1 MSGFLSAII
10 GQMDRST
17 AGSEDTAR
25 KVLQMCGGKKPQ
37 NVLFFGD
44 DIFTPQ
50 LIAKET
56 GARVLATFGEEQR
69 ADAAAKA
76 GLDARKVGAYELS
89 ATDGGR
95 DMIWYNGLT
104 EPDGVAR
111 RLEQLYNSL
120 STGGTAVYR
129 TLCWLI
135 DPSPDT
141 KSYVEHR
148 FGRPV
153 HLDEVL
159 RLAKDQGF
167 SAEDFYIAPRSDWKQ
182 SFYEPLSELVRTY
195 ENARENTDGDV
206 AAGVG
211 EINREIYMF
220 DLHSEEYSFVY
231 YVLRRKA

>member
-1 MSGFLSAII
+1 MSSFLSAMI

-25 KVLQMCGGKKPQ
+25 RVLQMCGGKKPQ
-37 NVLFFGD
+37 NALFFGD
-44 DIFTPQ
+44 DIITPQ

-69 ADAAAKA
+69 TAKAAEA
-76 GLDARKVGAYELS
+76 GLDARQVGAFEIA
-89 ATDGGR
+89 ATDGGW

-104 EPDGVAR
+104 EPDGIER
-111 RLEQLYNSL
+111 RLEQLYDSL
-120 STGGTAVYR
+120 AAGGIGVYR

-135 DPSPDT
+135 DPSLDT
-141 KSYVEHR
+141 KGFVEHR

-159 RLAKDQGF
+159 RLAKEQRF
-167 SAEDFYIAPRSDWKQ
+167 AIEDFYISPRSDWKQ
-182 SFYEPLSELVRTY
+182 SFYEPLSELVSAY
-195 ENARENTDGDV
+195 ENSRENTDGD
-206 AAGVG
+206 ASAGIG
-211 EINREIYMF
+211 EINREMYMF

-231 YVLRRKA
+231 YILRKK

>member
-25 KVLQMCGGKKPQ
+25 RVLQMCGSKKPQ
-37 NVLFFGD
+37 NALFFGD

-69 ADAAAKA
+69 VDAAAKA
-76 GLDARKVGAYELS
+76 GLDARRVGAFEITS
-89 ATDGGR
+89 TDGGW

-104 EPDGVAR
+104 EPDGIAR
-111 RLEQLYNSL
+111 HLELLRDSL
-120 STGGTAVYR
+120 SAGGVAVYR

-135 DPSPDT
+135 DPSLDT
-141 KSYVEHR
+141 KGFVEHR

-159 RLAKDQGF
+159 REAKEQKF
-167 SAEDFYIAPRSDWKQ
+167 TVEDFYISPRSDWKQ
-182 SFYEPLSELVRTY
+182 SFYEPLSELVQTY
-195 ENARENTDGDV
+195 ENGRESTDSDV

-231 YVLRRKA
+231 YVLREK